1 MMQNQPRTA
10 LSFKEASRAEPY
22 RNALSMAGLDVVTF
36 SPNHAGSLDDV
47 AGLVLAGGH
56 DVDPALYGAAAHPDT
71 DPPDR
76 RHDDYELALLR
87 AAMARQM
94 PVLAICRGMQLL
106 NVARDGTLVQ
116 HLPGT
121 FKHQQRTGAA
131 PVHHVTL
138 DKSWEPI
145 FGSAWMEVNSRHHQA
160 VDQPGRGLA
169 VRATDPDDGVIEG
182 IAIPDAAF
190 VVGVQWHPEDMVDD
204 PAQRGLFKA
213 FAAAVGRY
221 SGVPAL

>member
-1 MMQNQPRTA
+1 MDHRPRTA

-22 RNALSMAGLDVVTF
+22 IKALSIAGLEVVAF

-56 DVDPALYGAAAHPDT
+56 DVDPDLYGAAAHPET

-87 AAMARQM
+87 AAMARQI

-121 FKHQQRTGAA
+121 FKHQQRTGPT

-145 FGSAWMEVNSRHHQA
+145 FGSTWIEVNSRHHQA
-160 VDQPGRGLA
+160 VDLPGRGL
-169 VRATDPDDGVIEG
+169 VVTATDPDDGVIEG
-182 IAIPDAAF
+182 IAISEAPFAL
-190 VVGVQWHPEDMVDD
+190 GVQWHPEDMVDD
-204 PAQRGLFKA
+204 PVQRRLFTA
-213 FAAAVGRY
+213 FAGAVG
-221 SGVPAL
+221 V

>member
-1 MMQNQPRTA
+1 MENQLRTA

-22 RNALSMAGLDVVTF
+22 RNALTTAGLEVVTF
-36 SPNHAGSLDDV
+36 SPNHVGSLDDV

-56 DVDPALYGAAAHPDT
+56 DVDPALYGAAAHPET
-71 DPPDR
+71 DPPDH

-121 FKHQQRTGAA
+121 FKHQQRTGGA
-131 PVHHVTL
+131 PVHHLTL

-145 FGSAWMEVNSRHHQA
+145 FGSAWLEVNSRHHQA
-160 VDQPGRGLA
+160 VDQPGRGLI
-169 VRATDPDDGVIEG
+169 VTATDPDDGVIEG
-182 IAIPDAAF
+182 IAVPDPAF

-204 PAQRGLFKA
+204 PVQLRLFKA
-213 FAAAVGRY
+213 FAAAVSRY
-221 SGVPAL
+221 AGVPAI

>member
-1 MMQNQPRTA
+1 MMDHQLRIA

-22 RNALSMAGLDVVTF
+22 RNALSKAGLEVLSF
-36 SPNHAGSLDDV
+36 SPAHAGSIEDV
-47 AGLVLAGGH
+47 RGLVLAGGH
-56 DVDPALYGAAAHPDT
+56 DVDPALYGAAAHPET
-71 DPPDR
+71 DPPER

-87 AAMARQM
+87 AAIARQL

-145 FGSAWMEVNSRHHQA
+145 FGSTWVEVNSRHHQA
-160 VDQPGRGLA
+160 VDQPGRGL
-169 VRATDPDDGVIEG
+169 VVTATDPDDGVIEG

-204 PAQRGLFKA
+204 PVQMRLFES
-213 FAAAVGRY
+213 FADAVSRY
-221 SGVPAL
+221 AGAPAL